1 MASTSIPPGGGF
13 LGLVERVGNK
23 LPEPVFLFLG
33 ATLLIMA
40 LSAVGS
46 MLNWQVQPLRPQV
59 VTEVETDHDGRRI
72 TRQVLNNQGRPVIEL
87 IPVGEPVRP
96 RSLLDGQ
103 GIYWLISN
111 LVRNFLNFPPLGVVV
126 VSMFGIGVAEKVGLF
141 GAAMKWV
148 AGLVPSR
155 LLTPTVVL
163 LGVLSNIASDAGY
176 IVLPP
181 LAAGLYMVFGRPPLA
196 GIAAAFAGIGGGF
209 SANLLFGS
217 TDVLVS
223 GITEAGAR
231 TLDPSYSVLPT
242 CNWYF
247 MAASTVLI
255 MFLAWAVTSWI
266 VEPRLL
272 ATRHLDIPIPS
283 LSAGSTISPIEARGL
298 RWAGIGL
305 AAALALVAALLLI
318 PGAPLAGT
326 MPAPTPTNGP
336 IPQRLSPAPGAVTP
350 APHAQPQG
358 TPQGSVA
365 IPPGF
370 VVEAY
375 GTDASGEPIRG
386 RFVFAD
392 PLEGQ
397 GRLEALPEPAPRW
410 SVAIVPIIVIVFLTP
425 GIAYGIAT
433 REIRSQKDLARAFI
447 HSMQIMA
454 PVITMA
460 FFAAQFI
467 ECFRYSRLDRMLA
480 FVGGDMLAA
489 SGLAPVPLLLGVV
502 AVTMVVNILMSSMSA
517 KWTMLA
523 PILAPMM
530 MMVGISPELTQC
542 AYRVGDSITNIVT
555 PLNTYAI
562 VILAVMQRY
571 RSESGM
577 GQLIA
582 TMLPYS
588 IAYALFWPMLLV
600 GYVWAGLP
608 LGPSAPTWYAPAP

>member
-305 AAALALVAALLLI
+305 AAALA
-318 PGAPLAGT
+318 
-326 MPAPTPTNGP
+326 
-336 IPQRLSPAPGAVTP
+336 
-350 APHAQPQG
+350 
-358 TPQGSVA
+358 
-365 IPPGF
+365 
-370 VVEAY
+370 
-375 GTDASGEPIRG
+375 
-386 RFVFAD
+386 
-392 PLEGQ
+392 
-397 GRLEALPEPAPRW
+397 
-410 SVAIVPIIVIVFLTP
+410 
-425 GIAYGIAT
+425 
-433 REIRSQKDLARAFI
+433 
-447 HSMQIMA
+447 
-454 PVITMA
+454 
-460 FFAAQFI
+460 
-467 ECFRYSRLDRMLA
+467 
-480 FVGGDMLAA
+480 
-489 SGLAPVPLLLGVV
+489 
-502 AVTMVVNILMSSMSA
+502 
-517 KWTMLA
+517 
-523 PILAPMM
+523 
-530 MMVGISPELTQC
+530 
-542 AYRVGDSITNIVT
+542 
-555 PLNTYAI
+555 
-562 VILAVMQRY
+562 
-571 RSESGM
+571 
-577 GQLIA
+577 
-582 TMLPYS
+582 
-588 IAYALFWPMLLV
+588 
-600 GYVWAGLP
+600 
-608 LGPSAPTWYAPAP
+608 